1 MVTKGKRT
9 NPNTSITKKP
19 FYVHLSNKYASLP
32 AFAVD
37 PPNNSTNNNPM
48 TGTTPPATT
57 KTNKPSKFKL
67 RNQRRALA
75 RKLRR
80 DKSNNENALIDEH
93 ITWAEDERTVLA
105 KADTSNKQRRSIDTA
120 HATPSSKPISIL
132 QRGRNLGYA
141 MSTTAR
147 DMVRTFIK
155 ESPHVRF
162 ASHNQVYRYQSEGDQ
177 SDHEGSSTF
186 PAVKF
191 LDSIKQIMAG
201 IYNPKNSQGD
211 GMLALSD
218 KGSAI
223 SQVKSNSIA
232 TLATV
237 LKMYKDKAAA
247 ESDADT
253 VVVPLVTEHGQAQE
267 EADRDNAFYQSV
279 LGTKEGIAKGVAAQV
294 GAHITNPILRKAA
307 STDTKMVDE
316 YQIEDLFD
324 AVKAGA
330 QRPAATDILTQL
342 TAIVSFCFDFQ
353 HKASTNMEILRDSIA
368 RLASFGVTVD
378 ATQIA
383 IVILAN
389 VEYAAKHPWG
399 NEYKHARDTIGR
411 KYQYNHTHDD
421 ASIKDILSILEDADK
436 ARTMGRQPLKI

>member
-1 MVTKGKRT
+1 
-9 NPNTSITKKP
+9 
-19 FYVHLSNKYASLP
+19 
-32 AFAVD
+32 
-37 PPNNSTNNNPM
+37 
-48 TGTTPPATT
+48 
-57 KTNKPSKFKL
+57 
-67 RNQRRALA
+67 
-75 RKLRR
+75 
-80 DKSNNENALIDEH
+80 
-93 ITWAEDERTVLA
+93 
-105 KADTSNKQRRSIDTA
+105 
-120 HATPSSKPISIL
+120 
-132 QRGRNLGYA
+132 
-141 MSTTAR
+141 
-147 DMVRTFIK
+147 
-155 ESPHVRF
+155 
-162 ASHNQVYRYQSEGDQ
+162 
-177 SDHEGSSTF
+177 
-186 PAVKF
+186 
-191 LDSIKQIMAG
+191 MAG

-232 TLATV
+232 TFATV
-237 LKMYKDKAAA
+237 LKLYKDKATAEIAA
-247 ESDADT
+247 GDANA
-253 VVVPLVTEHGQAQE
+253 VPLITEHGPAQE

-294 GAHITNPILRKAA
+294 GPHITDPILRKAA

-436 ARTMGRQPLKI
+436 ARTMGDAPAPQDMTTMGVAQAVNDAVSALGDYYQEDYASESENKGMAAAVQSDSESSGGNTRTNARRGRGRSRSRARNNERERDSYKNNPCPHCRKFCRHRQHPNISNDQCFWNKKYKGYRPKNVCDEMEIKFVPQWRFKFKEREGEEKE